1 MNQLITDLKKI
12 EQLGKRNEDENLDF
26 RAFLK
31 GQDPDEIDRRVH
43 RLYKEISAQ
52 IDCSK
57 CANCCKKQTP
67 GLSQKEAEQISSHLN
82 MALEDFRDQYVE
94 TDWTGRMMLKDQPC
108 VFLKDNACTI
118 SHIMPEDCRFYPY
131 LHKDDFVS
139 RLFGVIDNYSVCPIV
154 FNVYEGLKE
163 ELDFDDEEFDD
174 FF

>member
-12 EQLGKRNEDENLDF
+12 EQLGKLNEDENFDF

-31 GQDPDEIDRRVH
+31 GQDPDEIDQRVH

-57 CANCCKKQTP
+57 CANCCKVQTP
-67 GLSQKEAEQISSHLN
+67 GLSKKEAEQISRYMN
-82 MALEDFRDQYVE
+82 MDIDDFKDQYVE
-94 TDWTGRMMLKDQPC
+94 TDWSGQMMLKDQPC
-108 VFLKDNACTI
+108 VFLKDNTCSI
-118 SHIMPEDCRFYPY
+118 SHIMPEDCSSYPY
-131 LHKDDFVS
+131 LHKDDFIS

-154 FNVYEGLKE
+154 FNVYEALKE
-163 ELDFDDEEFDD
+163 ELDFDPEEFDD